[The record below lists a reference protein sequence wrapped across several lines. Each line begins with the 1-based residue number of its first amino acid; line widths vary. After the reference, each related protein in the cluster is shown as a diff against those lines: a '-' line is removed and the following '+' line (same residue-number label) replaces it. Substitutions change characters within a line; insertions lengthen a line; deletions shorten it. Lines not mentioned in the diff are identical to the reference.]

1 MPTWW
6 PSTRSDGRVEGHS
19 ATDHRPHRGLERSA
33 AVTAGEGRSTRNA
46 GSFLL
51 RPSRPWG
58 RSARGQYLSSRCALE
73 HAPGT
78 VPFSGDDEERVPVST
93 SECACEAASV
103 DFHGLLH
110 LSAFLDA
117 HASLVGDIRV
127 PNGAA
132 GIRADA
138 FGEIANGWGG
148 SHPVGVPVIVVSH
161 TVPEGWPRPDRK
173 VVFASGIEDALQQ
186 ARKVAVDK
194 TIAIGSPRI
203 TQQLLNRGVLDGV
216 RISLVPVSLGSG
228 VRFFDNLTATPL
240 HVDGPMVVEGNGV
253 THLSYAVRH

>member
-194 TIAIGSPRI
+194 TIASAAQGLRSSCSTVASWTAYASVSFRS
-203 TQQLLNRGVLDGV
+203 
-216 RISLVPVSLGSG
+216 SLVAGCASLTTSPQ
-228 VRFFDNLTATPL
+228 RLSMWTDRWWSKAT
-240 HVDGPMVVEGNGV
+240 E
-253 THLSYAVRH
+253 